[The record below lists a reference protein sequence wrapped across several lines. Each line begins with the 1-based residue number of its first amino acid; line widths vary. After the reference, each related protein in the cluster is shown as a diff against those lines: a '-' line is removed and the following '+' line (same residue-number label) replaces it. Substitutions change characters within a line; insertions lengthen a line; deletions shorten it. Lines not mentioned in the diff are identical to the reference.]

1 MELLVLLALVLV
13 GFSVLLQRRRSYSSA
28 KRARAPAPVVIQKI
42 GDPAVAHR
50 ALVENAD
57 DFSNR
62 PLAPFLRY
70 LAERNGGRRG
80 ESLASVSHSPLWR
93 AFRCNLTAESLH
105 PSRLGHLAP
114 LQREGIEALVASLSS
129 SAAAAGEG
137 TVNFAKRNP
146 KPCREHLCAPV
157 FPIIA
162 RLCFGDGVDGCHVR
176 AMGSVI
182 RRFQQIAVGEARA
195 SPGTLR
201 ARLAEWRRLRR
212 LLALHGRMGEL
223 FLPLV
228 ATRWESRGPCNGL
241 RPYVDSIIDLRVPV
255 DGDDGGRRGV
265 RDDEM
270 VNLFSEFLGA
280 GAGTIGACLE
290 WTLAHLV
297 NRQDV
302 QQKLRDEVDGGDVFR
317 RSLIRGMPYL
327 NAVVLESLRLHP
339 LVPFMQRHVQADVA
353 ARVVGGTATVPAG
366 DVFVQFTLGGIGR
379 DKNTWK
385 DPDEFRPERFL
396 PGGEAEDVGPLPGPK
411 EIRTMM
417 PFGAGYRFCPGS
429 GVAMVNIK
437 CFLAALVRELE
448 WAAPTEDCAGV
459 DLTELDTFIKTMKK
473 PLSARLTPRA
483 LL

>member
-137 TVNFAKRNP
+137 AVP
-146 KPCREHLCAPV
+146 VREE
-157 FPIIA
+157 
-162 RLCFGDGVDGCHVR
+162 
-176 AMGSVI
+176 
-182 RRFQQIAVGEARA
+182 IAVGEARA

>member
-1 MELLVLLALVLV
+1 MELLVFLALVLV
-13 GFSVLLQRRRSYSSA
+13 GFSFLLQRRRSCSSA
-28 KRARAPAPVVIQKI
+28 KRACAPAPVVIQKI

-70 LAERNGGRRG
+70 LAEKNGGRRG

-93 AFRCNLTAESLH
+93 AFRCNLTAETLH

-114 LQREGIEALVASLSS
+114 LQREGIEALVARLSS

-137 TVNFAKRNP
+137 AIPV
-146 KPCREHLCAPV
+146 REHLCNAV
-157 FPIIA
+157 FPVIA

-182 RRFQQIAVGEARA
+182 QSFQQIAVGEARA

-201 ARLAEWRRLRR
+201 ARFAEWRRLRR
-212 LLALHGRMGEL
+212 LLALHGRLGEL

-228 ATRWESRGPCNGL
+228 AARRKSRGPCNGL
-241 RPYVDSIIDLRVPV
+241 RPYVDSLIDLRVPV
-255 DGDDGGRRGV
+255 DGDDGGGRRGV

-302 QQKLRDEVDGGDVFR
+302 QQKLREEVDGGDVFR

-353 ARVVGGTATVPAG
+353 ERVVGVGGTATVPAAAAAAG
-366 DVFVQFTLGGIGR
+366 DVLVQFTLGDIGR
-379 DKNTWK
+379 DKHTWK

-396 PGGEAEDVGPLPGPK
+396 PGGEAEDVGPLPGPR
-411 EIRTMM
+411 EIRMM
-417 PFGAGYRFCPGS
+417 PFGAGHRFCPGS

-437 CFLAALVRELE
+437 CFLAALVLE
-448 WAAPTEDCAGV
+448 FQWAPPTEDCAAV

-473 PLSARLTPRA
+473 PLSARLTPRV